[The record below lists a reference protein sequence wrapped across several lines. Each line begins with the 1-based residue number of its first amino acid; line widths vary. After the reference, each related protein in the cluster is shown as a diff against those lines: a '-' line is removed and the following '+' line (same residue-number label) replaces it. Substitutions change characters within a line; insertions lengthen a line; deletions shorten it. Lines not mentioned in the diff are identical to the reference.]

1 MTLYLIKNKEKKSVF
16 VNETWTNEDGAER
29 FIIEEMYRWGETIIS
44 VDEEEMEMF
53 NDTKDS
59 GEFCVTEFA
68 IEDQDL
74 IDGCSLDFN
83 TNGNQELYEKIEAL
97 WNEDSYAA
105 LEDAGYYL
113 EDSET
118 YYVGDL
124 EITEVS

>member
-16 VNETWTNEDGAER
+16 VNETWTNNDGTEH